1 MQISKIDPTAHES
14 DAKEELV
21 EKIDTYIQ
29 EKIVFADNVLVTNAV
44 AKVYDQDVIL
54 TYAFS
59 SVVFNVL
66 LRAHKVYLVIACVQI
81 KLVTQQSFQP
91 ELGLLYA

>member
-1 MQISKIDPTAHES
+1 MQISKIDPTVDES

-29 EKIVFADNVLVTNAV
+29 EKIVFADNVLVRNAV

-59 SVVFNVL
+59 SVIFDVL
-66 LRAHKVYLVIACVQI
+66 LRAHKVHLTFACI
-81 KLVTQQSFQP
+81 HTI
-91 ELGLLYA
+91 

>member
-1 MQISKIDPTAHES
+1 MWLQISKIDPSAHEAE
-14 DAKEELV
+14 AKEELV

-66 LRAHKVYLVIACVQI
+66 LRAHKVRFARYC
-81 KLVTQQSFQP
+81 
-91 ELGLLYA
+91 Y